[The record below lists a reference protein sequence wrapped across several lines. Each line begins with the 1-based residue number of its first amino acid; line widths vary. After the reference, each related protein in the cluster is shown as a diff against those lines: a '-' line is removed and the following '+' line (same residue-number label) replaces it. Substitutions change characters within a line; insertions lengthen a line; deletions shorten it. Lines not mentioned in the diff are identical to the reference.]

1 MTLKVLEYARVLN
14 WMLQINFSQFKNMQ
28 ELKIQYPG
36 MQKKDGKEGGRCSK
50 DDFNPSTEG

>member
-1 MTLKVLEYARVLN
+1 LKVLEYARVLN